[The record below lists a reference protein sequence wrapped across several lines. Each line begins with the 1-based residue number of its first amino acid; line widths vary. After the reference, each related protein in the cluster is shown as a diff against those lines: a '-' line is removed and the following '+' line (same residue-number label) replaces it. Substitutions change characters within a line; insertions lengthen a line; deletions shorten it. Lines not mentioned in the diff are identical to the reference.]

1 MRGGE
6 FDMKKYTGCVEIQIT
21 EGRPQVRRRDNKP
34 RTPEDNIEAE
44 RLFLL
49 QPDLGLNY
57 FARLGGILRMWSN
70 LHEGVIWFVGRKAQV
85 SYLVQR
91 GIPRQVI
98 YAAQEVLSLYHLTI
112 DPDRMPS
119 VTEAKSLFLSDR
131 KPIRSA

>member
-1 MRGGE
+1 ME
-6 FDMKKYTGCVEIQIT
+6 KYTGCVEIRIT
-21 EGRPQVRRRDNKP
+21 QEGRAEVSRRDNKP
-34 RTPEDNIEAE
+34 LNQEDNQEAE

-49 QPDLGLNY
+49 HPDLPLKY
-57 FARLGGILRMWSN
+57 FARLGGIFRMWSN
-70 LHEGVIWFVGRKAQV
+70 LHDGVIWFVSDEAQV
-85 SYLVQR
+85 RVLVQR

-98 YAAQEVLSLYHLTI
+98 YAAQDVISLYHLTI